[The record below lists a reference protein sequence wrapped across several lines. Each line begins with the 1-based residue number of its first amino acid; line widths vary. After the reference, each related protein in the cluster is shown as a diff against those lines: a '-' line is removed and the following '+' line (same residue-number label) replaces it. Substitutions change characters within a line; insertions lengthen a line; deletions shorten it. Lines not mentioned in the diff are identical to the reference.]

1 MASSDTVLAC
11 ESCGLA
17 QRVEELAPGM
27 SAECIRCG
35 STIATRPRGGADAT
49 LALTLAAL
57 VLYVPANI
65 YPILT
70 MNLYGNFSD
79 NTIWDGV
86 VSLMDHNE
94 YFVAAIVFL
103 ASIVIPLMKLLGL
116 SFLVWSVRWG
126 CARAPAS
133 TSSSTPSDLGRCS
146 TSFCSR
152 SWWRW

>member
-35 STIATRPRGGADAT
+35 STVATRRHGGADAT

-57 VLYVPANI
+57 VLYIPANI

-70 MNLYGNFSD
+70 MNLYGNFSE

-86 VSLMDHNE
+86 VRPMDHNE
-94 YFVAAIVFL
+94 YFVPPVVFS
-103 ASIVIPLMKLLGL
+103 ATIGV
-116 SFLVWSVRWG
+116 
-126 CARAPAS
+126 
-133 TSSSTPSDLGRCS
+133 
-146 TSFCSR
+146 
-152 SWWRW
+152 